1 MAPPEKKPHGYTIVF
16 LRHGESVGNVEDRFQ
31 GQADFPLTE
40 KGRSQAEALAE
51 RWLGEQMG
59 FDLCIS
65 SPLARAAQTAEII
78 ATRLGLPL
86 EFDPVWKEL
95 HNGYLAGLSPEE
107 AADRHPR
114 PDFIH
119 PYLHIGET
127 GESRWEVYLRAG
139 RGVQSLLDRSPGRY
153 LVVAHAGIL
162 NMALYAILGIPVQ
175 ADTSGPTFRFLNA
188 AYAMLT
194 YTAEEHRWRLISLN
208 ERAHGRLADE

>member
-1 MAPPEKKPHGYTIVF
+1 MTTPDHKPHGYTIIL
-16 LRHGESVGNVEDRFQ
+16 LRHGESVGNAEDRFQ

-40 KGRSQAEALAE
+40 KGQAQATALAE
-51 RWLGEQMG
+51 RWSGEG
-59 FDLCIS
+59 REFDLCIS
-65 SPLARAAQTAEII
+65 SPLARASQTAEII
-78 ATRLGLPL
+78 AARLGLPL

-95 HNGYLAGLSPEE
+95 HNGLLAGLSPEE
-107 AADRHPR
+107 AAERHPR

-139 RGVQSLLDRSPGRY
+139 RGVQSLLDRAPGRY

-175 ADTSGPTFRFLNA
+175 ADYTGPTFRFLNA
-188 AYAMLT
+188 AFAVLT
-194 YTAEEHRWRLISLN
+194 YTAEEHHWHLIGLN
-208 ERAHGRLADE
+208 DRAHWSPADE